1 MNLAARVAVTVE
13 PSPVEIA
20 PRPELTARALLV
32 GGAIGA
38 VLAAGNVYTGLKISI
53 IDGGSITAALLGFMF
68 FATFTRLARR
78 PYSALENNI
87 TQTTAASAAIMG
99 YVAGVGGPVPAM
111 ALLGREF
118 PSWALCVWGLAV
130 ALVGIVAAALL
141 RRKLVVDEAL
151 PFPTG
156 NATGDLIETI
166 FAARATAVRRAR
178 FLIGGAAVA
187 AAVTWFRDGRP
198 HLIPDA
204 TAFGGAIGGVSIG
217 ALTVGM
223 SWSPLL
229 LSTGVMMGI
238 RAAASMAFGSAIA
251 WLGLAPW
258 LVRTQVVKEASFSAC
273 SSWLVWP
280 ALGLLLA
287 GSFLPLILDW
297 RSVARSVSDL
307 GALVRRRAVGR
318 APTAE
323 GDGAARPAGALGF
336 PALVLGFVAI
346 SAVGRVVFGLHAL
359 GALVAVLAAL
369 VLAVVSSR
377 AAGETDLAPVGQVG
391 TLSQLLFS
399 GYGPIVSILAGAVS
413 MGTASQAAQT
423 LWAFKAGERLRG
435 SPRAQL
441 VAQLLGAL
449 IGGLVVVPVY
459 LVIIKAYGIGTE
471 SLPAPSAISWR
482 ATAEAVRGGFAA
494 LPPYATVAGV
504 FGLGFGIL
512 LSVFGR
518 RAWGHYLPS
527 PAAMG
532 IAMLMPAS
540 LSLAALTGAVA
551 AVVVMRLRP
560 SVDQESLTSL
570 AAGGITGESVMGVI
584 IAIAI
589 ATGLL
594 K

>member
-1 MNLAARVAVTVE
+1 VNLAARVAVTVE
-13 PSPVEIA
+13 PTPVETS

-118 PSWALCVWGLAV
+118 PGWALCVWGLAV

-166 FAARATAVRRAR
+166 FAARASAVRRAR
-178 FLIGGAAVA
+178 FLIGGAVVA

-198 HLIPDA
+198 HLIPDS
-204 TAFGGAIGGVSIG
+204 TAFGGVIGGVSLG

-223 SWSPLL
+223 SWSPLM

-238 RAAASMAFGSAIA
+238 RAAASMALGSAIA
-251 WLGLAPW
+251 WIGLAPW
-258 LVRTQVVKEASFSAC
+258 LVRTQIVREGSFSAC
-273 SSWLVWP
+273 ASWLVWP
-280 ALGLLLA
+280 GLGLLLA

-297 RSVARSVSDL
+297 RSVVRSLRDL
-307 GALVRRRAVGR
+307 GGLVRRRAG
-318 APTAE
+318 
-323 GDGAARPAGALGF
+323 GDVPARPSEGAGKTSAAF
-336 PALVLGFVAI
+336 PAVVLGFVAI
-346 SAVGRVVFGLHAL
+346 ATVGRLVFGLHPL

-369 VLAVVSSR
+369 ILAVVSSR
-377 AAGETDLAPVGQVG
+377 ATGETDLAPVGQVG
-391 TLSQLLFS
+391 TLTQLLFS
-399 GYGPIVSILAGAVS
+399 GYGPIVSILAGSVS

-441 VAQLLGAL
+441 AAQLLGAL

-459 LVIIKAYGIGTE
+459 LVIVKAYGIGTE
-471 SLPAPSAISWR
+471 NLPAPSAISWK
-482 ATAEAVRGGFAA
+482 ATAEAVRGGFST
-494 LPPYATVAGV
+494 LPPYATVAGAI
-504 FGLGFGIL
+504 GLGVGVL

-518 RAWGHYLPS
+518 RGWGRFLPS

-540 LSLAALTGAVA
+540 LSLAALTGAMA
-551 AVVVMRLRP
+551 AALVMRLRP

-570 AAGGITGESVMGVI
+570 AAGGITGESVMGVV

>member
-1 MNLAARVAVTVE
+1 MNLAVRVAVTVE
-13 PSPVEIA
+13 PTPVETS
-20 PRPELTARALLV
+20 PRLELTARALLV

-166 FAARATAVRRAR
+166 FAARANAVRRAR

-204 TAFGGAIGGVSIG
+204 TAFGGAIGGVSLG

-238 RAAASMAFGSAIA
+238 RAAASMALGSAIA

-258 LVRTQVVKEASFSAC
+258 LVRTQIVKEASFSAC

-280 ALGLLLA
+280 GLGLLLA

-297 RSVARSVSDL
+297 RSVARALRDL
-307 GALVRRRAVGR
+307 GGFVRRRVGGEVPAPQSEGTTRKTGAAFPAVVLAFVAIAAVGR
-318 APTAE
+318 
-323 GDGAARPAGALGF
+323 L
-336 PALVLGFVAI
+336 
-346 SAVGRVVFGLHAL
+346 VFGLHPL

-369 VLAVVSSR
+369 ILAVVSSR
-377 AAGETDLAPVGQVG
+377 ATGETDLAPVGEVG
-391 TLSQLLFS
+391 TLTQLLFS
-399 GYGPIVSILAGAVS
+399 GYGPIVSILAGSVS
-413 MGTASQAAQT
+413 MGTSSQAAQT

-459 LVIIKAYGIGTE
+459 LVIVKAYGIGTE
-471 SLPAPSAISWR
+471 SLPAPSAISWK

-494 LPPYATVAGV
+494 LPPYATVAGAL
-504 FGLGFGIL
+504 GLGVGVL

-551 AVVVMRLRP
+551 AAVVMRLRP